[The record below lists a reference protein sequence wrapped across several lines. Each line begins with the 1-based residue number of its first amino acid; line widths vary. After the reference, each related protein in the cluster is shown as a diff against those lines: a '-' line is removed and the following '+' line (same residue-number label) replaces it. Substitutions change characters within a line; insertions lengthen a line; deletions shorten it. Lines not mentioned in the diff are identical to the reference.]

1 MRESAFFWLF
11 IYMAIDV
18 RKLVRKILSESL
30 GQLSEIDWEDQ
41 FSDVKQSCIN
51 PEDVVEYLNKV
62 RANASKL
69 TADREKFKADKPFV
83 HAKSTFFKSEDM
95 EVDVDYFIKKMTAP
109 PQNIINTNEKILHSG
124 GPHEYVFKT
133 GIPAFRGIVYDEDKQ
148 TFHYINTCPG
158 AGSCAVICYALKGR
172 YIQYPA
178 SYDSMTRRLN
188 YLLNHPEKYQQQLY
202 KELKSKAEEY
212 KAFEGYKSRVILRW
226 NDSGDFFTKKYV
238 QIAENVMYKLKE
250 EGYNVD
256 GYAYTKIANVAK
268 DSNVDTTFSSGANKG
283 QESQM
288 DLSKNKKSMI
298 VPSKIFKDLN
308 LMKTA
313 DEQEL
318 KNRVSD
324 FFSVDKSELLTYDE
338 MMSTPKG
345 DEPKWTVIVTPGDGD
360 DAAFRKDVS
369 TILLTQH

>member
-1 MRESAFFWLF
+1 
-11 IYMAIDV
+11 MAIDV
-18 RKLVRKILSESL
+18 RKLVREILNESL
-30 GQLSEIDWEDQ
+30 GQLSEIDWEGD
-41 FSDVKQSCIN
+41 FSDVKQSCID
-51 PEDVVEYLNKV
+51 PKDVVDYLNRV
-62 RANASKL
+62 RANAPKL

-83 HAKSTFFKSEDM
+83 HAKSTFFKGEDM

-109 PQNIINTNEKILHSG
+109 PQNIINTNDKILHSG

-188 YLLNHPEKYQQQLY
+188 YLLNHPDKYQEQLY
-202 KELKSKAEEY
+202 KELKSKAQEY
-212 KAFEGYKSRVILRW
+212 KALEGYKSRVILRW

-238 QIAENVMYKLKE
+238 QIAENVMSRLKQ

-256 GYAYTKIANVAK
+256 GYAYTKIASVAK
-268 DSNVDTTFSSGANKG
+268 GSGIDTTFSSGANKG
-283 QESQM
+283 QESQI
-288 DLSKNKKSMI
+288 DLGKNKKSMI

-308 LMKTA
+308 LMKVA

-324 FFSVDKSELLTYDE
+324 FFNIDKSELLTYDE
-338 MMSTPKG
+338 MMSTPRG
-345 DEPKWTVIVTPGDGD
+345 DEPKWSVIVTPGDGD
-360 DAAFRKDVS
+360 DAAFRGDVK
-369 TILLTQH
+369 TIFLTQH